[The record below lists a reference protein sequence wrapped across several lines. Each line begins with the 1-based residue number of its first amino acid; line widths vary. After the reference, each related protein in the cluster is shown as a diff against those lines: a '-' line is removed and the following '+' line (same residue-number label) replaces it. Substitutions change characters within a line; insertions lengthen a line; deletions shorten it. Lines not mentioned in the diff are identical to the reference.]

1 MTDSTPVGRVTVAL
15 ENAGYQRIVDG
26 LQVGE
31 LKFQFPAAFVKEKS
45 SAELVLVA
53 DIASESEVQLTR
65 KVDGVARAL
74 DIAASTRSLTLVVTG
89 PRPSAVALES
99 LGRVCRVLPT
109 GNISGADGDEVLQN
123 WLAVLLPLTLPQ
135 PESFGGNSLARI
147 HAAARN
153 LDEATRKLIDV
164 ASQGQKAVSKE
175 LYSII
180 DAAAIQAK
188 EKNI

>member
-15 ENAGYQRIVDG
+15 ENAGYQRLASG

-31 LKFQFPAAFVKEKS
+31 LKFQFPVAFVKAKS
-45 SAELVLVA
+45 SAELILVA
-53 DIASESEVQLTR
+53 DIVSENEAQLTR

-89 PRPSAVALES
+89 PRPSAAALES

-109 GNISGADGDEVLQN
+109 GNITGDDGDEVLKN
-123 WLAVLLPLTLPQ
+123 WLAVLLPLSLPE
-135 PESFGGNSLARI
+135 PESVSSNSLARI
-147 HAAARN
+147 YAAAQN
-153 LDEATRKLIDV
+153 LDENTRKLIDV
-164 ASQGQKAVSKE
+164 ASLGERAVSKE

-180 DAAAIQAK
+180 DAAAVQAK

>member
-1 MTDSTPVGRVTVAL
+1 MLGTSELPTDSRSASW
-15 ENAGYQRIVDG
+15 R
-26 LQVGE
+26 
-31 LKFQFPAAFVKEKS
+31 FQFPAAFVKAKS
-45 SAELVLVA
+45 SAELILVA

-89 PRPSAVALES
+89 PRPSSSALES

-109 GNISGADGDEVLQN
+109 GIISGADGDEILQN

-135 PESFGGNSLARI
+135 PESVAGNALARI
-147 HAAARN
+147 HAAAKS

-164 ASQGQKAVSKE
+164 ASQGQGAVSKE

-180 DAAAIQAK
+180 DTAAIQAK
-188 EKNI
+188 EKST

>member
-31 LKFQFPAAFVKEKS
+31 LKFQFPAAFVKTKS
-45 SAELVLVA
+45 SAELILVA

-89 PRPSAVALES
+89 PRPSASALES

-109 GNISGADGDEVLQN
+109 GNISGDDGDEILQN

-135 PESFGGNSLARI
+135 PESVAGNSLARI
-147 HAAARN
+147 HAAAQN
-153 LDEATRKLIDV
+153 LGEATRKLIDV
-164 ASQGQKAVSKE
+164 ASQGQRAVSNE

-188 EKNI
+188 EKNT

>member
-15 ENAGYQRIVDG
+15 EEAGYQLIASG

-31 LKFQFPAAFVKEKS
+31 LKFQFPAAFVKAKS

-53 DIASESEVQLTR
+53 DIASESEAQLTR

-89 PRPSAVALES
+89 PRPSAAALET

-109 GNISGADGDEVLQN
+109 GNISGDDGDEVLKN
-123 WLAVLLPLTLPQ
+123 WLAVLLPLSLPE
-135 PESFGGNSLARI
+135 PESVSGNSLARI
-147 HAAARN
+147 YAAAQN

-164 ASQGQKAVSKE
+164 ASLGERAVSRE
-175 LYSII
+175 LHSII
-180 DAAAIQAK
+180 DSAAVQAK
-188 EKNI
+188 ERNT

>member
-15 ENAGYQRIVDG
+15 EDAGYQRIASG

-31 LKFQFPAAFVKEKS
+31 LRFQFPAAFVKAKS
-45 SAELVLVA
+45 SAELILVA
-53 DIASESEVQLTR
+53 DIASESEAQLTR

-89 PRPSAVALES
+89 PRPSAAALES

-109 GNISGADGDEVLQN
+109 GNITGDDGDKILKN
-123 WLAVLLPLTLPQ
+123 WLAVLLPLSLPE
-135 PESFGGNSLARI
+135 PESVAGNSLARI
-147 HAAARN
+147 HAAAQS

-164 ASQGQKAVSKE
+164 ASLGEGAVSEE

-180 DAAAIQAK
+180 DTAAVQAK
-188 EKNI
+188 EKAT

>member
-15 ENAGYQRIVDG
+15 ENAGYQRLASG

-31 LKFQFPAAFVKEKS
+31 LKFQFPVAFVKAKS
-45 SAELVLVA
+45 SAELILVA
-53 DIASESEVQLTR
+53 DIVSENEAQLTR

-89 PRPSAVALES
+89 PRPSAAALES

-109 GNISGADGDEVLQN
+109 GNITGDDGDEVLKN
-123 WLAVLLPLTLPQ
+123 WLAVLLPLSLPE
-135 PESFGGNSLARI
+135 PESVSGNSLARI
-147 HAAARN
+147 YAAAQS
-153 LDEATRKLIDV
+153 LDETTRKLIDV
-164 ASQGQKAVSKE
+164 ASLGERAVSKE

-180 DAAAIQAK
+180 DAAAVQAK